1 MPIIATLQEVR
12 LTALPMS
19 LSALAIMCQLIGSLI
34 RKLPKT
40 PYFAQFTLNGYV
52 AAARQSCTH
61 AGRSQ
66 SRLTDDRIEMYSVI
80 PGVGHG
86 SATNQGFRFDR
97 VHQSQPGIV
106 R

>member
-1 MPIIATLQEVR
+1 MNSYQMVLHRPVET
-12 LTALPMS
+12 
-19 LSALAIMCQLIGSLI
+19 
-34 RKLPKT
+34 T

-52 AAARQSCTH
+52 SAARQSCTH

-66 SRLTDDRIEMYSVI
+66 SRLTDDSHRIYSVI

-97 VHQSQPGIV
+97 LHQSQPGIV